1 MKTPRKPAPTPN
13 EPAAGAGSEA
23 PLSIDDFQVQVA
35 EAAYFL
41 AQQRG
46 FAPGFEMEDWLAAE
60 AQVRTRS
67 DNA

>member
-1 MKTPRKPAPTPN
+1 MKTPRKQTPAPN
-13 EPAAGAGSEA
+13 QPATCAGSEA
-23 PLSIDDFQVQVA
+23 PPSTDDFQAQVA